1 MSSSGCAQAI
11 NEELVRRLTN
21 AIVDRL
27 FDESHEELLKD
38 AHGEFIDK
46 TIGALKPQLGA
57 STSIREHF
65 KRRNPRNF
73 VKGVTFMDDFCE
85 VFRRISP
92 MDANQSPA
100 IARVF
105 VDLGSGDGEC
115 LLAAAAWSASAT
127 ATDAATD
134 AFQHIVGYELNHAR
148 VLESRVLAAVL
159 QYLHPHLPPLQ
170 TVEEDFLQ
178 CDGWLPT
185 ELAAATGPV
194 DVVVYAC
201 ATCYT
206 ADVVEG
212 ILSRCGQLSREKDGQ
227 YRVRLVL
234 LDQNLDALAPPVA
247 GTVTSANDLLTA
259 ATWRL
264 VDDVPHIRTSW
275 GEGHARIYA
284 VAPR

>member
-27 FDESHEELLKD
+27 FDETHDQLLENTH
-38 AHGEFIDK
+38 AAFMDK
-46 TIGALKPQLGA
+46 IVEVLKPQLGA

-73 VKGVTFMDDFCE
+73 VKGVTFLDDFCE

-92 MDANQSPA
+92 NQCPA
-100 IARVF
+100 TARLF

-115 LLAAAAWSASAT
+115 LLAAAAWSASAGSS
-127 ATDAATD
+127 AAEG

-159 QYLHPHLPPLQ
+159 QYLHPDQPALQ
-170 TVEEDFLQ
+170 TIEEDFLQ
-178 CDGWLPT
+178 CDSWLPA
-185 ELAAATGPV
+185 ELAAWPGPV

-212 ILSRCGQLSREKDGQ
+212 ILSRCRQLSEEDDSR
-227 YRVRLVL
+227 YRVHLVV
-234 LDQNLDALAPPVA
+234 LDQNLDALAPPA
-247 GTVTSANDLLTA
+247 AAPEASANDLTTT

-284 VAPR
+284 IAPR

>member
-206 ADVVEG
+206 ADSFHLLRQRRKPLEL
-212 ILSRCGQLSREKDGQ
+212 I
-227 YRVRLVL
+227 LVL
-234 LDQNLDALAPPVA
+234 VDHDRDRLKPLELILV
-247 GTVTSANDLLTA
+247 
-259 ATWRL
+259 L
-264 VDDVPHIRTSW
+264 VDHDRDRLKLLELILVLVD
-275 GEGHARIYA
+275 HAR
-284 VAPR
+284 